1 MKRAAEQR
9 GSSGAVPGGT
19 ETILI
24 IDDEPAVVNVIKR
37 IVEHL
42 GYKTLAARDGRE
54 AVQIARTF
62 EGEIHLAILDMMMP
76 VMNGPEAFPLLR
88 EARPQMKIIIISA
101 FGLDASSQSLLDAGA
116 SAFIPKPFRLAQLA
130 GEIRGALDADKNLP
144 S

>member
-1 MKRAAEQR
+1 MKRATEQR
-9 GSSGAVPGGT
+9 GSAGAVPGGT

-116 SAFIPKPFRLAQLA
+116 SAFIPKPFRIAHLA
-130 GEIRGALDADKNLP
+130 GEIRRALDAGKNLP